1 MTVRAI
7 SSRFELTLLLTPVL
21 TTLQPKTV
29 LMERLDSRQ
38 PARLKTMKTD
48 NGASYRV
55 EVAAAE
61 PLRCPADHEWL
72 QKVLFENHLKAYRPD
87 LRALASNLRVLRMLA
102 DKNTRYCR

>member
-1 MTVRAI
+1 
-7 SSRFELTLLLTPVL
+7 
-21 TTLQPKTV
+21 
-29 LMERLDSRQ
+29 MERVDTRQ

-87 LRALASNLRVLRMLA
+87 VRALASNFARPPKLR
-102 DKNTRYCR
+102 